1 MQKGGTY
8 FDFHLH
14 FTATASL
21 ASLIYLL
28 CVVVHCRHSGALSTG
43 IPYTPAPSVHRQ
55 MMPIGDSDKT
65 HWQEVQRGR
74 KECMRLRW
82 AGPSDKPSTFPVMPE
97 ECSTLPPKRVQ
108 SRPTAGTRQ
117 TGGSCT
123 SGHQWHSYT
132 RNSYCIGF

>member
-97 ECSTLPPKRVQ
+97 ECSPPSPKE
-108 SRPTAGTRQ
+108 GTVTPYCRH
-117 TGGSCT
+117 TPDRRKLY
-123 SGHQWHSYT
+123 QWAPVAFIHS
-132 RNSYCIGF
+132 